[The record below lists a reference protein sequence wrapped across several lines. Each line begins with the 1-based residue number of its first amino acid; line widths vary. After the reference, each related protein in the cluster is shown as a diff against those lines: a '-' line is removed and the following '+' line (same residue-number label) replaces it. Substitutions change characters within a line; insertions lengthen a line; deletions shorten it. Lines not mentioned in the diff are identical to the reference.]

1 MIAQNAIFS
10 KWHSLPLAHLQ
21 TRTEHV
27 HEHWAHWTKNKWWI
41 IPAYPKSSHAFTF
54 CARSSSPSL
63 AIEEDSCPVQG
74 SCDQIFLLLWNE
86 LLPISCLKH
95 VNSHAWKL
103 TPPKKQNHSK
113 HMSTRSL
120 KGGLHVMMDRA
131 FWRKSASTVHQM
143 WRRLTASTCSSSS
156 VQKNKNCLWLVAN
169 TPQPRAA
176 HFAHKNLHNAA
187 AKDHVTIQN
196 GHRIT
201 TPAHC
206 EHKIRTAPQ
215 RGTAQRSK
223 MATAPHRQPD
233 PKATSGWQGNFKL
246 TPTQLQR
253 HRKPTS
259 RWPPRG
265 DLKVTT
271 SSRPRGDLAVTS
283 DIIFFP
289 RVWPMSLWGS
299 VLTSDLRH
307 HWCLRWTTPVFKVY
321 HTPGVLR
328 WTTPVFKVY
337 HTPDV

>member
-27 HEHWAHWTKNKWWI
+27 QEHWAHWTKNKWWI

-103 TPPKKQNHSK
+103 TPPKKQNHPK

-156 VQKNKNCLWLVAN
+156 APKNKNCLWLVAN
-169 TPQPRAA
+169 TPQP
-176 HFAHKNLHNAA
+176 
-187 AKDHVTIQN
+187 N

-223 MATAPHRQPD
+223 MATTPHRQPD
-233 PKATSGWQGNFKL
+233 PRRPRDDRATSSWPQRNFNVTGSRPQGDHL
-246 TPTQLQR
+246 EA
-253 HRKPTS
+253 TS
-259 RWPPRG
+259 RWPPRA
-265 DLKVTT
+265 DLE
-271 SSRPRGDLAVTS
+271 VTS
-283 DIIFFP
+283 
-289 RVWPMSLWGS
+289 RWPPASL
-299 VLTSDLRH
+299 
-307 HWCLRWTTPVFKVY
+307 VFKVN
-321 HTPGVLR
+321 HTGV
-328 WTTPVFKVY
+328 
-337 HTPDV
+337 